1 MTARTKLL
9 NAVVPPLIGGLLGL
23 ALGYVW
29 FSPSQAGTNHDEE
42 IAFSNSAKWKLYA
55 EDRAA
60 LQEEC
65 QPTAVRALPSGL
77 VTSCSPDGKW
87 LEPDYGVSVEVE
99 SYTVAPMK
107 CPPERP
113 DCIYGIDLPRLVAAI
128 ERGELVIP
136 AELRALAGQP
146 LASLTEAEQ
155 LQAVYG
161 AKLVKKV
168 VKEMEVAQGITYS
181 EDQIDAVLN
190 SPAFG
195 EMLKREIRSQDK
207 YGFCD
212 DPESPTCTF
221 GTQESDYK

>member
-1 MTARTKLL
+1 MTSKTKLV
-9 NAVVPPLIGGLLGL
+9 NIFVPPFIAGLLGL

-29 FSPSQAGTNHDEE
+29 FSPSQASLSPETER
-42 IAFSNSAKWKLYA
+42 AYFQSADSELYA
-55 EDRAA
+55 QDLAA
-60 LQEEC
+60 LQGEC
-65 QPTAVRALPSGL
+65 QPSAVKALPSGR

-87 LEPDYGVSVEVE
+87 TDPGAGVKLDVE
-99 SYTVAPMK
+99 SFTVAQMK
-107 CPPERP
+107 CSPERP
-113 DCIYGIDLPRLVAAI
+113 DCVSGIDLPRLVAAI
-128 ERGELVIP
+128 ERGEVVIP
-136 AELRALAGQP
+136 AQVRALTGQP
-146 LASLTEAEQ
+146 LANLTEAER

-161 AKLVKKV
+161 AQLVKKV